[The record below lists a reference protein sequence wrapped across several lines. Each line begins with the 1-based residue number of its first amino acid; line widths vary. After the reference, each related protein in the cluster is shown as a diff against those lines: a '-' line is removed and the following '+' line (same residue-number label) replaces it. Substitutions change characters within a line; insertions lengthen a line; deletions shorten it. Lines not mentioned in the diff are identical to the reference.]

1 MATKPNVCYTLKPDE
16 NIERALRGFKR
27 LCEKAGIKKA
37 VRAKRYYEK
46 PSDQRRRD
54 LRRRIR
60 NQRRALRKRMDRMHR
75 KLNKARSRQKARVS
89 AFAGGVDANKAAAPA
104 QAPAGTAAVAETAEA
119 KQA

>member
-1 MATKPNVCYTLKPDE
+1 MATQPNVTYTLKPDE

-37 VRAKRYYEK
+37 VRSKRFYEK
-46 PSDQRRRD
+46 PSDQRRSD

-60 NQRRALRKRMDRMHR
+60 NQRRALRKALDRTSR

-89 AFAGGVDANKAAAPA
+89 AFADGP
-104 QAPAGTAAVAETAEA
+104 
-119 KQA
+119 